1 MRRIV
6 APFAL
11 LLVLPVY
18 AQESASFKLTE
29 HVFNAGGN
37 PADGAVLA
45 SASFRI
51 KLDAIGE
58 SVAARS
64 MASNSFH
71 MGGGFVSPYLPPR
84 EVQQL
89 EFIDKQTL
97 AWDQGPDRAG
107 DYYNLYRDSLTDL
120 VPDYGTCQWG
130 DTVEKSFNVDSLEA
144 PDPPAGEA
152 YFYLVTADYR
162 LEESTKGFDSDGHG
176 RPNDDPCP

>member
-58 SVAARS
+58 SVA
-64 MASNSFH
+64 
-71 MGGGFVSPYLPPR
+71 R
-84 EVQQL
+84 E
-89 EFIDKQTL
+89 E
-97 AWDQGPDRAG
+97 AENG
-107 DYYNLYRDSLTDL
+107 S
-120 VPDYGTCQWG
+120 
-130 DTVEKSFNVDSLEA
+130 KS
-144 PDPPAGEA
+144 GIQI
-152 YFYLVTADYR
+152 
-162 LEESTKGFDSDGHG
+162 
-176 RPNDDPCP
+176 